1 MTLNVFR
8 ATLKL
13 LAATLGADVE
23 ISREDKEAIRA
34 NLDGIYVYSKRN
46 DMAHLVGHALVSHG
60 LMGEDDKLFPLFE
73 KEQLVAMFR
82 REGQDFELSR
92 ICKTLEEAGIDF
104 LPLKGSIMRRFY
116 PEPWMRTSC
125 DIDVLVKKED
135 FAKAK
140 RCMLEI
146 LKYKQSRVSSHDE
159 SFDAPG
165 RVHIELHFD
174 LLEEDRAERSEEIM
188 REVWEHVKPIDD
200 KKHHMEM
207 TDELF
212 YFYHIAHIA
221 KHFEDGGIGVRAFLD
236 LYLLLLDH
244 SNDEKRSELLE
255 RGGLSKFERVARDLA
270 LCWFAEGDLDIL
282 GQRAEVFVLRCGT
295 YGAIENSILLAKE
308 KTGGKR
314 GYLLSRIF
322 MPYDSIKYA
331 FPILIKHKW
340 LMPFCQI
347 ARWFKL
353 ISPKEAKRAARQVK
367 ASNTL
372 SDRDLRRM
380 KNLMR
385 DVGLK

>member
-1 MTLNVFR
+1 MS
-8 ATLKL
+8 
-13 LAATLGADVE
+13 G
-23 ISREDKEAIRA
+23 EDKQ
-34 NLDGIYVYSKRN
+34 
-46 DMAHLVGHALVSHG
+46 
-60 LMGEDDKLFPLFE
+60 FPLFE
-73 KEQLVAMFR
+73 KQQLVAMFR
-82 REGQDFELSR
+82 REGQDYELSR
-92 ICKTLEEAGIDF
+92 ICEVFEAQGIDF

-125 DIDVLVKKED
+125 DIDILVRKED
-135 FAKAK
+135 FARAK
-140 RCMLEI
+140 ECI
-146 LKYKQSRVSSHDE
+146 LNILGYKQGKASMHDE

-174 LLEEDRAERSEEIM
+174 LLEEERAEQSRSVMSDIWAHATPTM
-188 REVWEHVKPIDD
+188 G

-212 YFYHIAHIA
+212 YFYHVAHTA

-236 LYLLLLDH
+236 LYLLSLDH
-244 SNDEKRSELLE
+244 SNDDKRNELL
-255 RGGLSKFERVARDLA
+255 RLGGLDQFERVARDLA
-270 LCWFAEGDLDIL
+270 LCWFAGGELDIL

-295 YGAIENSILLAKE
+295 YGSIENSILLAKE
-308 KTGGKR
+308 RTGGKK

-331 FPILIKHKW
+331 YPILIKHKW
-340 LMPFCQI
+340 LLPFCQI

-353 ISPKEAKRAARQVK
+353 ISPRQARSAVRQVK

-372 SDRDLRRM
+372 SDKELKWM
-380 KNLMR
+380 KRLMR

>member
-1 MTLNVFR
+1 MILDVFR

-13 LAATLGADVE
+13 LAATLGASIE
-23 ISREDKEAIRA
+23 ISQEDRDAIRA
-34 NLDGIYVYSKRN
+34 NLDGIYTYSKRN

-60 LMGEDDKLFPLFE
+60 LLGEEDGQFALFE
-73 KEQLVAMFR
+73 KQQLVAMFR
-82 REGQDFELSR
+82 QEGQDFELSR
-92 ICKTLEEAGIDF
+92 ICETFEDEGIDF
-104 LPLKGSIMRRFY
+104 LPLKGSIMRGFY

-140 RCMLEI
+140 RCMLDT
-146 LKYKQSRVSSHDE
+146 LRYKQSRISSHDE
-159 SFDAPG
+159 SFDTPG
-165 RVHIELHFD
+165 GVHIELHFD
-174 LLEEDRAERSEEIM
+174 LLEEGRAERSEEIM
-188 REVWEHVKPIDD
+188 RDVWENVKPIEG
-200 KKHHMEM
+200 KTHHMAM

-212 YFYHIAHIA
+212 YFYHIAHTA

-244 SNDEKRSELLE
+244 SNDEKREELLV
-255 RGGLSKFERVARDLA
+255 RGGLVKFERVARELA
-270 LCWFAEGDLDIL
+270 LCWFDGGELDIL

-372 SDRDLRRM
+372 SDRDLRWM